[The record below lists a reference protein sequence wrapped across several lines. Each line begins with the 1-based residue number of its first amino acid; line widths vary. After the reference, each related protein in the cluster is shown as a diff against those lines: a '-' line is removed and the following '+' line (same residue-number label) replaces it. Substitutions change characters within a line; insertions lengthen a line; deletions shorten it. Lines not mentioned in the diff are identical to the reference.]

1 MQLIDGLLR
10 DGIFLMA
17 NMDVERSGVYHEGDC
32 DALYH
37 KHYIR
42 RNSYIMANIYSHGE
56 LTEHTDTYCG
66 ALTGEGSNGQSYAQ
80 GSLLR
85 DYGWQGEESPD
96 IARVSAVFR
105 ERFEL
110 ICAQGETRGFLKPG
124 AFMRGDEPLPTVG
137 DFVRIEYNPAGDSRI
152 TGVEPRRTYFARR
165 KSGPN
170 AREQAVAANFDYVL
184 LATSL
189 NGDFNLRRMERYLT
203 AAYDSGAVPVVLLT
217 KADLCAGHARR
228 AAEVAA
234 MAPGVDVHVISA
246 LTGQGMDA
254 LARYV
259 QPGITLALLG
269 SSGVGKSSLINA
281 LAGSE
286 RMRVN
291 HTRSVDSSKGRHTTT
306 HRQLLRLPGGAL
318 IIDTPGMRE
327 LGIWCAGEGLDE
339 AFADVSRIL
348 ERGCRFSDCTHEHE
362 PGCAVREAL
371 LSGELSP
378 KRWQSYQALQRE
390 AQSSEMRK
398 SQLVRSYESKR
409 EIALMRRKSRAEH
422 RTR

>member
-1 MQLIDGLLR
+1 
-10 DGIFLMA
+10 
-17 NMDVERSGVYHEGDC
+17 
-32 DALYH
+32 
-37 KHYIR
+37 
-42 RNSYIMANIYSHGE
+42 MANIYSHGE

-189 NGDFNLRRMERYLT
+189 NGDFNLHRMERYLT

-217 KADLCAGHARR
+217 KADLCADHARR

-234 MAPGVDVHVISA
+234 MAPGVDVHAISA

-348 ERGCRFSDCTHEHE
+348 ERGCRFSNCTHEHE

-398 SQLVRSYESKR
+398 SQLVRSYERKR

>member
-189 NGDFNLRRMERYLT
+189 NGDFNLHRMERYLT

-398 SQLVRSYESKR
+398 SQLVRSYERKR

>member
-56 LTEHTDTYCG
+56 LTEHTDTYCV

-137 DFVRIEYNPAGDSRI
+137 DFVRIECNPAGDSRI

-189 NGDFNLRRMERYLT
+189 NGDFNLHRMERYLT

-318 IIDTPGMRE
+318 IIDTPGMCE

-398 SQLVRSYESKR
+398 SQLVRSYERKR

>member
-1 MQLIDGLLR
+1 
-10 DGIFLMA
+10 MA
-17 NMDVERSGVYHEGDC
+17 NIDFERSGVYHEGDC
-32 DALYH
+32 NALYH
-37 KHYIR
+37 EHYIR
-42 RNSYIMANIYSHGE
+42 RKSCIMANIYSDTNT
-56 LTEHTDTYCG
+56 LEHTNGHDCG
-66 ALTGEGSNGQSYAQ
+66 CAGAHDYGHDCERTLEPRIS
-80 GSLLR
+80 LR

-110 ICAQGETRGFLKPG
+110 ICAQGETHGFLKPG
-124 AFMRGDEPLPTVG
+124 AFMRGGEPLPTVG
-137 DFVRIEYNPAGDSRI
+137 DFVRIEYNPLGDSRI
-152 TGVEPRRTYFARR
+152 TGIMPRRTYLARR
-165 KSGPN
+165 DAGPN

-217 KADLCAGHARR
+217 KADLCDDCARL
-228 AAEVAA
+228 ASDISGI
-234 MAPGVDVHVISA
+234 APGVAVHAVSS
-246 LTGQGMDA
+246 LTGQGIDE
-254 LARYV
+254 LARYA
-259 QPGITLALLG
+259 QPGTTLALLG

-291 HTRSVDSSKGRHTTT
+291 STRSVDASKGRHTTT
-306 HRQLLRLPGGAL
+306 HRQLLRLPSGAL

-378 KRWQSYQALQRE
+378 GRWQSYQALQRE
-390 AQSSEMRK
+390 SQASETRKAQ
-398 SQLVRSYESKR
+398 LARSYERKR
-409 EIALMRRKSRAEH
+409 EISRMRHKSRAEH